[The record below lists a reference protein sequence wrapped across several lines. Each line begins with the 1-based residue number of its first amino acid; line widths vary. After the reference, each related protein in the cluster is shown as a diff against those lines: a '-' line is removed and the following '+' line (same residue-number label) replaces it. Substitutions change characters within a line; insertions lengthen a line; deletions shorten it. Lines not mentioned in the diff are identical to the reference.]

1 MINLTAPLT
10 IKVLSYA
17 FINPDKAFYSRQLA
31 RMIKADPGNLSRKLT
46 ELEQDGI
53 LYSHTEGRQRYFSLN
68 QQYPLLAETR
78 KIFEAH
84 FSLETTIRDTLKN
97 LTGLEEAYIFGSYAK
112 GKLSRESDIDL
123 LLIGSHDPLAA
134 KRLLLPIQKKLGRE
148 INALDFLP
156 EEITKRRAAK
166 DGLIMEIFS
175 NKNIKV
181 I

>member
-1 MINLTAPLT
+1 
-10 IKVLSYA
+10 
-17 FINPDKAFYSRQLA
+17 
-31 RMIKADPGNLSRKLT
+31 
-46 ELEQDGI
+46 
-53 LYSHTEGRQRYFSLN
+53 
-68 QQYPLLAETR
+68 LLAETR

-84 FSLETTIRDTLKN
+84 FSLETTIKDTLKN